1 MDLGLPGPLTRS
13 EAENAVMDGL
23 RGKWGVTPLL
33 RKRIFAALAGPA
45 AVTLLAI
52 PEEPPQTAV
61 VALLFVL
68 AVVIA
73 ARVGGA
79 LAGVGASLLSF
90 LALNFFFTQPLHTFA
105 VGAPEDLISLFV
117 FLVASAVVGVLLS
130 SSLDAKAKAERRELE
145 ARLLNRLATRLLA
158 GESTDKVLAEF
169 AQGLCDVF
177 DLRGCEIDTTF
188 TSTARLT
195 RGVLSGRSEQVRL
208 TARAQ
213 DLGSMKL
220 WTEPRRRLGED
231 ERAVIRSL
239 ATQLALAL
247 EGMRLSLEVRRA
259 ELEAQASHLKAALF
273 SGVTHDVKTPL
284 AAITASVTSLID
296 GRGFSEGTRREHL
309 DTIKQEADRLHRVV
323 NNLLDIGRLRAGAL
337 IAAKVPSPIDELME
351 SVLSRLRPLLGE
363 RPVDM
368 RVGEDM
374 AEVPM
379 DVVQIDQVLTNLIEN
394 AIKFTPPL
402 SPISLMAVGSS
413 EGVRVTVFD
422 RGPGV
427 PKEDRI
433 RIFEPFEQRD
443 NSSSGT
449 GLGLAICHAIVAAH
463 GGRMWVSDNP
473 QGGAAFTFA
482 LPCEPPSSESEVSDA
497 RTGARG

>member
-1 MDLGLPGPLTRS
+1 MEGF
-13 EAENAVMDGL
+13 
-23 RGKWGVTPLL
+23 RGRWGITPVL
-33 RKRIFAALAGPA
+33 RKPILAALAGPA

-52 PEEPPQTAV
+52 PEEPPEPAV
-61 VALLFVL
+61 VALLYFL

-79 LAGVGASLLSF
+79 LAGVAASLLSF

-130 SSLDAKAKAERRELE
+130 SSRDAKAKAERRELE

-158 GESTDKVLAEF
+158 GESTDRVLAEF

-220 WTEPRRRLGED
+220 WTEPQRRLRED

-259 ELEAQASHLKAALF
+259 ELEAQASHF
-273 SGVTHDVKTPL
+273 
-284 AAITASVTSLID
+284 
-296 GRGFSEGTRREHL
+296 EGCAVLGGDARRQDTTRRDHSFSH
-309 DTIKQEADRLHRVV
+309 KSDRWPW
-323 NNLLDIGRLRAGAL
+323 LLRG
-337 IAAKVPSPIDELME
+337 
-351 SVLSRLRPLLGE
+351 
-363 RPVDM
+363 
-368 RVGEDM
+368 
-374 AEVPM
+374 
-379 DVVQIDQVLTNLIEN
+379 N
-394 AIKFTPPL
+394 PP
-402 SPISLMAVGSS
+402 
-413 EGVRVTVFD
+413 
-422 RGPGV
+422 
-427 PKEDRI
+427 
-433 RIFEPFEQRD
+433 
-443 NSSSGT
+443 
-449 GLGLAICHAIVAAH
+449 
-463 GGRMWVSDNP
+463 
-473 QGGAAFTFA
+473 
-482 LPCEPPSSESEVSDA
+482 
-497 RTGARG
+497 

>member
-1 MDLGLPGPLTRS
+1 MKSFRVRWVLARSLPKS
-13 EAENAVMDGL
+13 A
-23 RGKWGVTPLL
+23 
-33 RKRIFAALAGPA
+33 FAAIAGPA

-52 PEEPPQTAV
+52 PDEPPETAV
-61 VALLFVL
+61 VALLYVL
-68 AVVIA
+68 AVVVA

-79 LAGVGASLLSF
+79 LAGVAASLISSF
-90 LALNFFFTQPLHTFA
+90 ALNFFFTQPLHTLA
-105 VGAPEDLISLFV
+105 VGAPEDLTALFV

-130 SSLDAKAKAERRELE
+130 STLHAKAKAERRELE
-145 ARLLNRLATRLLA
+145 ARLINRLATRLLA
-158 GESTDKVLAEF
+158 GESTDKVLEDF
-169 AQGLCDVF
+169 AQGVCDVF
-177 DLRGCEIDTTF
+177 DLRGCEIDATF
-188 TSTARLT
+188 TSTARFT
-195 RGVLSGRSEQVRL
+195 RGKLNGHSEEVQL

-220 WTEPRRRLGED
+220 WMESRRRLDVD

-239 ATQLALAL
+239 AAQLALAL

-259 ELEAQASHLKAALF
+259 ELETQASQLKAALF

-284 AAITASVTSLID
+284 AAITASVTSLMD
-296 GRGFSEGTRREHL
+296 GRGFSEGNRREHL

-337 IAAKVPSPIDELME
+337 VAVKVPSPIDELME
-351 SVLSRLRPLLGE
+351 SVLNRLRPLLMD

-368 RVGEDM
+368 RVGEDVP
-374 AEVPM
+374 EVPM

-394 AIKFTPPL
+394 ANKFTPPR
-402 SPISLMAVGSS
+402 SPISLTAVGSS
-413 EGVRVTVFD
+413 EGVRVTVSD
-422 RGPGV
+422 RGPGI
-427 PKEDRI
+427 PKEDRA

-449 GLGLAICHAIVAAH
+449 GLGLAICQAIAEAH

-473 QGGAAFTFA
+473 QGGAAFTFE
-482 LPCEPPSSESEVSDA
+482 LPCDPPSLHGEVNDA
-497 RTGARG
+497 RTSARG